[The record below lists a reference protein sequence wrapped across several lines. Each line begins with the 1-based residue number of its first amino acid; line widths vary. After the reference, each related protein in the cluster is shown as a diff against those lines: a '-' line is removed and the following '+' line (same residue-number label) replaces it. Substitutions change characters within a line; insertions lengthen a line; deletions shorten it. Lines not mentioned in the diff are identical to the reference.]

1 MAKTSISS
9 LITRIK
15 RKADYNI
22 SDDDLDNLI
31 VDEINDALKII
42 KQWLMDNAIYKD
54 VSKSESIKTVEDQE
68 YVDLNIARIV
78 GDTASFTAVAGDKIT
93 VTIDG
98 TAYTT
103 AALTGAVLVATV
115 VTAINLA
122 TAAIGDV
129 ASESDDGYLVIT
141 SPTSGTTSSVTIAD
155 NAGTPATRL
164 FTVAAERTH
173 TAIADVDEI
182 ISLTERT
189 NDTPIDQIPYDELKI
204 LYPDPSANSSNVPDY
219 FARFVDRLYFGP
231 TPNDNILLYVDY
243 IFQIT
248 EVTSSSTCPFNN
260 KYDPLIKA
268 LCVKGLAEFLEPDNA
283 NRITAANRNVE
294 FWTKQL
300 ITGASRNIGMRK
312 GTASRK
318 PEIPYFAPRKV
329 IN

>member
-1 MAKTSISS
+1 MAKTTIST
-9 LITRIK
+9 LITKIK

-22 SDDDLDNLI
+22 TDSDLENFI
-31 VDEINDALKII
+31 IDEINSALKLI
-42 KQWLMDNAIYKD
+42 KQWLMDNGIYKD

-68 YVDLNIARIV
+68 YLNLNIARIV

-122 TAAIGDV
+122 TVAIGDV
-129 ASESDDGYLVIT
+129 ATESDDGYLVIT
-141 SPTSGTTSSVTIAD
+141 SPTSGATSSVVISD
-155 NAGTPATRL
+155 NTGTPATRL
-164 FTVAAERTH
+164 FTVVAERSQS
-173 TAIADVDEI
+173 AIADVDEI

-189 NDTPIDQIPYDELKI
+189 NDTPITQIGYDELKA
-204 LYPDPSANSSNVPDY
+204 LYPDPIANSSNVPDY
-219 FARFVDRLYFGP
+219 FAWFVDRLYFGP
-231 TPNDNILLYVDY
+231 TPNDNIYLYVDY
-243 IFQIT
+243 IFQVT

-260 KYDPLIKA
+260 KYDPLIIA
-268 LCVKGLAEFLEPDNA
+268 MGVKGLAEFLEPDNA
-283 NRITAANRNVE
+283 NRIGAANKNIE

-300 ITGASRNIGMRK
+300 ITGASRNIGQRK

-329 IN
+329 IS